1 LADLAVVSYSLSTN
15 GGAEGLE
22 GAGTEK
28 GSLGTTRS
36 SAAELAAWLVE
47 PGAYTTLP
55 ILSEVVFVED
65 YLHRKTQ
72 KLSDFDLVSTAQD
85 TPLLCAKPIDQ
96 SEIN

>member
-1 LADLAVVSYSLSTN
+1 MADLAVVSYSLSTN
-15 GGAEGLE
+15 GGTEGFE
-22 GAGTEK
+22 GAGTKK

-65 YLHRKTQ
+65 YLHRKIQNYQT
-72 KLSDFDLVSTAQD
+72 LT
-85 TPLLCAKPIDQ
+85 
-96 SEIN
+96 